1 MLFYFLM
8 SVCISGCVD
17 SHLWARLT
25 YTWGN
30 FIPWGESFPYLIK
43 LLLITTDATGT
54 LHTQRSQRSVH
65 QQWRRKFQ
73 EALPRQVST
82 LTIETTSVSPSSCQ
96 PSCKPAVAV
105 PIKSAMW
112 ESWKGACR
120 CAFLQA
126 LSLVAASNVSL
137 TLSSVCINIG
147 VIWTWREAVAI

>member
-1 MLFYFLM
+1 MSASQAVWIPIYGLVWLTPEEISFHGERAFPTWSSYCSSLQMQQALFTHI
-8 SVCISGCVD
+8 C
-17 SHLWARLT
+17 
-25 YTWGN
+25 
-30 FIPWGESFPYLIK
+30 
-43 LLLITTDATGT
+43 
-54 LHTQRSQRSVH
+54 QRSVH